1 MRRGGKDGSR
11 ERGKEGRFS
20 CQRGIEGKGGGKERG
35 TWRPLDGAT
44 DMLRITRLYLNLIS
58 FSQASYFRPLTS
70 TYILLLPFFPV
81 FLFLFPPLSLD
92 KLYTLTDDGFRE
104 VTILHD
110 EEEDSN
116 LPPCF
121 PNTYGD
127 EFEQRLLEEQ
137 EAGVDVK
144 NYAP

>member
-1 MRRGGKDGSR
+1 MEGRKGRTVLLSGGGR
-11 ERGKEGRFS
+11 ERGKEG
-20 CQRGIEGKGGGKERG
+20 G
-35 TWRPLDGAT
+35 TWRPHDQWSDEHDTNCSCIYVCNPFLPRFIFLSSAFH
-44 DMLRITRLYLNLIS
+44 S
-58 FSQASYFRPLTS
+58 LTS
-70 TYILLLPFFPV
+70 PSLSLFPSLPASLP
-81 FLFLFPPLSLD
+81 PPLSLD

-110 EEEDSN
+110 EEEESN

-121 PNTYGD
+121 PSTYGD